1 MAIGD
6 LFKSKPERERETRG
20 RRRKAFR
27 EAENAVDA
35 VKDRVKK
42 LKGERDKAW
51 SEARGYLKD
60 GQKAASQRCLQT
72 VRASEVLMAKLETK
86 KWVFEQLLTKL
97 EMAKTD
103 QEFTGALGALNTVVR
118 IDPEAVADVLEEVQD
133 KLGEQVD
140 TDKIWEKMHEKEMEG
155 AGSQMTDSVPSLD
168 QMFKDLEGEAAA
180 EIGEEHPASGKVIS
194 AKDGGL
200 KEEISEGRRR
210 LKDLL
215 EGEARP

>member
-6 LFKSKPERERETRG
+6 LFKSKQEREREARAK
-20 RRRKAFR
+20 RRKAFR

-51 SEARGYLKD
+51 NEARGYLKD

-72 VRASEVLMAKLETK
+72 VRASEVMMAKLETK

-97 EMAKTD
+97 DMAKTD
-103 QEFTGALGALNTVVR
+103 QEFTGALSAINAVVN
-118 IDPEAVADVLEEVQD
+118 IDPEAVADVLGEVED
-133 KLGEQVD
+133 KLGDQVD

-155 AGSQMTDSVPSLD
+155 VGSQMTDSVPSVD
-168 QMFKDLEGEAAA
+168 QMFKDLEGEVAA
-180 EIGEEHPASGKVIS
+180 EIGEERPATGKVTP
-194 AKDGGL
+194 AKEGGL
-200 KEEISEGRRR
+200 KEEIGEGRRR

-215 EGEARP
+215 EGEK